1 MIFIQSER
9 LKQYF
14 EQLRNASTTPDRRVN
29 PLFHLGIGLALFYPV
44 VSVLI
49 FNFHHYVEKIIDSND
64 ICSNQFLYDT
74 MSWMLPKAASH
85 CDLIS
90 TALYFNHY
98 KGVAL
103 VLDLWIF
110 IVFLLQTA
118 LGFKL
123 SLIAYSKRKNE
134 LCKLFRERRGLGI
147 NTILLLLFCCL
158 ATSFVVFYDHSLVA
172 EQRSR
177 DPWLAMLA
185 DYYGIGAGLLTLV
198 TGLFSFLCFGITST
212 TIFIFAK
219 SFRKMN
225 TASKQTP

>member
-123 SLIAYSKRKNE
+123 SLIVHSDRKNE
-134 LCKLFRERRGLGI
+134 LCELFRERRGLGV
-147 NTILLLLFCCL
+147 NSMLLSLLFCL
-158 ATSFVVFYDHSLVA
+158 ITIFAMFYDHALVG
-172 EQRSR
+172 EWRHR

-185 DYYGIGAGLLTLV
+185 DYYGFGAGLLTLV
-198 TGLFSFLCFGITST
+198 IGSTSFFFFGSFSIILFAFLKG
-212 TIFIFAK
+212 
-219 SFRKMN
+219 FRKMN